1 MGSSEKE
8 EKTWVRWFL
17 SLERNDILT
26 EVRPYFLEDNF
37 NYTGLSNYV
46 PSYSLALRTIRTL
59 EISDKEILTQ
69 EQEELIQGA
78 AKLLYGLIHA
88 RWIVTPHGAKNMI
101 KKFQEV
107 KFGTCPRVYCENQ
120 PCLPIGL
127 SDIIGEAKLKIF
139 CPKCQQIF
147 KPRIK
152 RHAIM
157 DGAFFGT
164 TFAHFLMNSA
174 PELRP
179 RRPTHKHVPK
189 IMGFTIS
196 DKVSPY
202 QNKKK
207 PEKAKKN
214 EKNEIKK

>member
-88 RWIVTPHGAKNMI
+88 RWIVTPHGAKNM
-101 KKFQEV
+101 V
-107 KFGTCPRVYCENQ
+107 KFFLFV
-120 PCLPIGL
+120 L
-127 SDIIGEAKLKIF
+127 SLLNPTKPFCVWFNKNSNIICF
-139 CPKCQQIF
+139 SF
-147 KPRIK
+147 
-152 RHAIM
+152 
-157 DGAFFGT
+157 
-164 TFAHFLMNSA
+164 
-174 PELRP
+174 
-179 RRPTHKHVPK
+179 
-189 IMGFTIS
+189 
-196 DKVSPY
+196 
-202 QNKKK
+202 
-207 PEKAKKN
+207 
-214 EKNEIKK
+214 